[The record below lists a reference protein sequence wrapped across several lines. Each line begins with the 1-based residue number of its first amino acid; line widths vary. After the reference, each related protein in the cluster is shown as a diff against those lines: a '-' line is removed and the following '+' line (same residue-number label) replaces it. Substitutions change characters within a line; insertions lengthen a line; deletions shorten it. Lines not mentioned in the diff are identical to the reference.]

1 MHRKFTWRA
10 LLKASLLAA
19 GLIVGSQTATTH
31 GQEKL
36 PPMAKADQSGG
47 VVVTI
52 GGQSRLQM
60 RTKKPIRRADNEND
74 RIVQVL
80 GDATDPTVILL
91 IGRAAGTSRI
101 DLTDSDGNRESY
113 TVIVQRDMEMLRNLI
128 RRTVPS
134 ASVEVTPIGDNGNSI
149 ILSGHVAREE
159 DRDTIRQLAQA
170 LGLTVA
176 VNTLSI
182 GGGGNVPH
190 VQLDMTLAKVDRTK
204 ARSRGANFIVNGT
217 QVSGGSLLGGL
228 TTNAAGAGAGALGGG
243 AAGAAVGVI
252 PSALQ
257 VGVSPTPNLVV
268 GIIPSQFQLLL
279 SALRTEGLAKLVTA
293 PSVITRS
300 GEQGEIFVG
309 SRVPVVSS
317 AAGITGPGV
326 TYEQVGT
333 NLIFTPIVYGNGKIH
348 LTIRGQVQ
356 SISQANALATPN
368 GTSPAFDEQRLNNS
382 IIMES
387 GQSFAIGGLIQ
398 TNVSG
403 SVSKVPFLGDIPF
416 LGALFSVSTAQ
427 EQETELVVIVTP
439 HLVDAADPS
448 QMPRRLPGSE
458 TRKPDDFEFFL
469 ETMLEAPRGPRQV
482 FDGHH
487 YRAAWKNDPVGA
499 YPCASHGQ
507 GGGNCATPTT
517 GYAPVNGSSVSG
529 TPVMETPK
537 VVPPPPSSPSNPN
550 KPQTRRPPI
559 NLDPVPVKSET
570 MENSR
575 LIPPPSEKRPANPV
589 GPMGIPALPA
599 EPPFPINPSEPVPI
613 TPISAKSPAANVL
626 PPLPSPK

>member
-19 GLIVGSQTATTH
+19 GLIVGSPTATTH

-257 VGVSPTPNLVV
+257 VGVSATPNLVV

-333 NLIFTPIVYGNGKIH
+333 NLIFTPIV
-348 LTIRGQVQ
+348 
-356 SISQANALATPN
+356 
-368 GTSPAFDEQRLNNS
+368 
-382 IIMES
+382 
-387 GQSFAIGGLIQ
+387 
-398 TNVSG
+398 
-403 SVSKVPFLGDIPF
+403 
-416 LGALFSVSTAQ
+416 
-427 EQETELVVIVTP
+427 
-439 HLVDAADPS
+439 
-448 QMPRRLPGSE
+448 
-458 TRKPDDFEFFL
+458 
-469 ETMLEAPRGPRQV
+469 
-482 FDGHH
+482 
-487 YRAAWKNDPVGA
+487 
-499 YPCASHGQ
+499 
-507 GGGNCATPTT
+507 
-517 GYAPVNGSSVSG
+517 
-529 TPVMETPK
+529 
-537 VVPPPPSSPSNPN
+537 
-550 KPQTRRPPI
+550 
-559 NLDPVPVKSET
+559 
-570 MENSR
+570 
-575 LIPPPSEKRPANPV
+575 
-589 GPMGIPALPA
+589 
-599 EPPFPINPSEPVPI
+599 
-613 TPISAKSPAANVL
+613 
-626 PPLPSPK
+626 

>member
-1 MHRKFTWRA
+1 MHHRLNWRA
-10 LLKASLLAA
+10 LLKAGLLVA
-19 GLIVGSQTATTH
+19 GLIAGGETTAN
-31 GQEKL
+31 GQEKQ
-36 PPMAKADQSGG
+36 PPMAKADQAGG

-60 RTKKPIRRADNEND
+60 KTKKPIRRADNEND

-101 DLTDSDGNRESY
+101 DLTDADGNKESY

-149 ILSGHVAREE
+149 ILSGHVARED
-159 DRDTIRQLAQA
+159 DRDVIRQLAQA

-182 GGGGNVPH
+182 GGGGHVPH
-190 VQLDMTLAKVDRTK
+190 VQLDMTLAKVDRSK

-228 TTNAAGAGAGALGGG
+228 TTPGAGAAAAAGGG
-243 AAGAAVGVI
+243 AVGVI

-257 VGVSPTPNLVV
+257 AGTSNIPNLVV
-268 GIIPSQFQLLL
+268 GVIPSQFQLLL

-293 PSVITRS
+293 PSVISRS

-309 SRVPVVSS
+309 SRVPVVS
-317 AAGITGPGV
+317 ATAGITGPGV

-348 LTIRGQVQ
+348 LTIQGRVQ
-356 SISQANALATPN
+356 SVSQANALTTPN
-368 GTSPAFDEQRLNNS
+368 GTSPAFDEQRLTNS
-382 IIMES
+382 IIMEP

-398 TNVSG
+398 TTTSA
-403 SVSKVPFLGDIPF
+403 SSAKIPFLGDIPF
-416 LGALFSVSTAQ
+416 VGAFFSVNTTQ
-427 EQETELVVIVTP
+427 ESETELVVIVTP

-458 TRKPDDFEFFL
+458 TRKPDDFEFYL
-469 ETMLEAPRGPRQV
+469 ETMLEAPRGTRQPWE
-482 FDGHH
+482 GHN
-487 YRAAWKNDPVGA
+487 YKAAWKNDPVGA
-499 YPCASHGQ
+499 YPCATHG
-507 GGGNCATPTT
+507 GATGGNCATPTGGT
-517 GYAPVNGSSVSG
+517 VTG
-529 TPVMETPK
+529 TPTVDTPK
-537 VVPPPPSSPSNPN
+537 VVPAPVTPT
-550 KPQTRRPPI
+550 KPLTRRPSI
-559 NLDPVPVKSET
+559 DLDSVPVKSET
-570 MENSR
+570 VGAIRSSP
-575 LIPPPSEKRPANPV
+575 LSPSEKLPSTPV
-589 GPMGIPALPA
+589 GPMGIPALPSD
-599 EPPFPINPSEPVPI
+599 PPFPINPSEPVPI
-613 TPISAKSPAANVL
+613 TPISAKSPAASVL